1 MCCLICGRPTK
12 RSRARTR
19 RDVGP
24 NEQTH
29 TVDVPVPVCVRV
41 CADNLRGH
49 ASLELPSQCGQ
60 WTAAS
65 LNTQAGNLH
74 NCLTSCRPWR
84 ILNISACWTTPPQR
98 PYPLPLPVATPARN
112 PKIIKVKIAVD
123 TRTKA
128 TRQRR
133 QQRQQA
139 KATAQ
144 MRNEQLIKS
153 RAEQRRVKAQRAE
166 RTSDCDD

>member
-1 MCCLICGRPTK
+1 MNKHTQLMCLCQC
-12 RSRARTR
+12 
-19 RDVGP
+19 
-24 NEQTH
+24 
-29 TVDVPVPVCVRV
+29 VCVSVLIIYEDTLRSN
-41 CADNLRGH
+41 CPRSADN
-49 ASLELPSQCGQ
+49 GQ
-60 WTAAS
+60 RTAAS
-65 LNTQAGNLH
+65 LNTQVGNLH

-98 PYPLPLPVATPARN
+98 PYPLPLPVATPARS

-128 TRQRR
+128 TRQQR
-133 QQRQQA
+133 QRRQQA

>member
-1 MCCLICGRPTK
+1 MAQMNKHTLLMCQCLC
-12 RSRARTR
+12 
-19 RDVGP
+19 
-24 NEQTH
+24 
-29 TVDVPVPVCVRV
+29 VCVSVLIIYEDTLRSN
-41 CADNLRGH
+41 CPRSAD
-49 ASLELPSQCGQ
+49 SGQ
-60 WTAAS
+60 RTAAS

-84 ILNISACWTTPPQR
+84 ILNISACWTTLPQR
-98 PYPLPLPVATPARN
+98 HSSPFPVATPARN

-128 TRQRR
+128 TRQRS